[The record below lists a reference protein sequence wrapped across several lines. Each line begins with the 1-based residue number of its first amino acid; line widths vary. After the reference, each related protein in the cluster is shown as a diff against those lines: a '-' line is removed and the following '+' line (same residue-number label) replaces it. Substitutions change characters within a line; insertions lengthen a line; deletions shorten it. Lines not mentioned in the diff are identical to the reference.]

1 MHYLCNHVLH
11 NTKGI
16 DMAMRNPFITNGYAG
31 PEYFCDRV
39 EETQHIMELL
49 TNENNMAL
57 ISPRRIGKTELIH
70 HCFAQPEIQAEYYT
84 FIIDIY
90 STNSVCDLV
99 NMFGKAII
107 DALRPKGK
115 TVWEKFLMVLS
126 SLRSEISFDI
136 NGLPVWGVGIGNLV
150 NPEITLDEI
159 FTYLN
164 QTDKPC
170 LVAIDEFQQIT
181 NYADNRI
188 EALLRTYIQRCT
200 NAHFIFSGSHRHL
213 MAEMFTSP
221 ARPFYQSV
229 TLMNL
234 KPLDVGKYKEFA
246 SGKFEER
253 DKHLNTEVVDEL
265 FNRFNG
271 VTSYIQRV
279 MNVLFLKTP
288 TDGTCT
294 PDMVE
299 DAVNYNLS
307 MASDTY
313 ETLLRQM
320 PEKQRNVFIA
330 ISAEGEARSV
340 KSGAFAKKYH
350 LPSPSSVNSA
360 LKGLLEKDFITQ
372 EGDAYMVY
380 DKFFDM
386 WLRKNI
392 IT

>member
-1 MHYLCNHVLH
+1 
-11 NTKGI
+11 
-16 DMAMRNPFITNGYAG
+16 MRNPFITNGYAG

-164 QTDKPC
+164 QADKPC

-246 SGKFEER
+246 SRKFEER
-253 DKHLNTEVVDEL
+253 NKYLNTEVVDEL
-265 FNRFNG
+265 FTRFNG

>member
-1 MHYLCNHVLH
+1 MVMN
-11 NTKGI
+11 
-16 DMAMRNPFITNGYAG
+16 NPFVTNGYAG
-31 PEYFCDRV
+31 AEYFCDRV
-39 EETQHIMELL
+39 EETQHIIEML

-70 HCFAQPEIQAEYYT
+70 HCFNQPAIKDNYYT

-90 STNSVCDLV
+90 STNSISDLV

-107 DALRPKGK
+107 DALRPKGRGA
-115 TVWEKFLMVLS
+115 WEKFLQILS

-136 NGLPVWGVGIGNLV
+136 NGLPVWGVGIGTLS

-164 QTDKPC
+164 EADKPC

-181 NYADNRI
+181 NYGDKRI

-200 NAHFIFSGSHRHL
+200 NAHFIFSGSHRHI
-213 MAEMFTSP
+213 MGEMFTSP

-229 TLMNL
+229 MIMNL
-234 KPLDVGKYKEFA
+234 KPLNVEKYKEFA
-246 SGKFEER
+246 NNKFEER
-253 DKHLNTEVVDEL
+253 KKHLEDTVVDEL
-265 FNRFNG
+265 FARFQG

-288 TDGTCT
+288 EQGTCT
-294 PDMVE
+294 LDMVD
-299 DAVNYNLS
+299 DAIYYNLN

-320 PEKQRNVFIA
+320 PEKQRNVFYA

-350 LPSPSSVNSA
+350 LTSPSSVSSA

-372 EGDAYMVY
+372 QGDAYVVY
-380 DKFFDM
+380 DKFFDI
-386 WLRKNI
+386 WLKKNMM
-392 IT
+392 

>member
-1 MHYLCNHVLH
+1 
-11 NTKGI
+11 
-16 DMAMRNPFITNGYAG
+16 MAMRNPFITNGYAG

-57 ISPRRIGKTELIH
+57 ISPRRIGKTELIR
-70 HCFAQPEIQAEYYT
+70 HCFAQSEIQAEYYT

-107 DALRPKGK
+107 DTLRPKGK

-164 QTDKPC
+164 QADKPC

-181 NYADNRI
+181 NYTDNRI

-265 FNRFNG
+265 FTRFNG

>member
-1 MHYLCNHVLH
+1 
-11 NTKGI
+11 
-16 DMAMRNPFITNGYAG
+16 MAMRNPFITNGYAG

-70 HCFAQPEIQAEYYT
+70 HCFAQSEIQAEYYT

-107 DALRPKGK
+107 DTLRPKGK

-164 QTDKPC
+164 QADKPC

-265 FNRFNG
+265 FTRFNG

-279 MNVLFLKTP
+279 MNVLFLNTP

>member
-1 MHYLCNHVLH
+1 
-11 NTKGI
+11 
-16 DMAMRNPFITNGYAG
+16 MAINNPFVTNGYAG
-31 PEYFCDRV
+31 TEYFCDRV
-39 EETQHIMELL
+39 EETQRIIELL

-70 HCFAQPEIQAEYYT
+70 HCFNQPEVKENYYT
-84 FIIDIY
+84 FVIDIY
-90 STNSVCDLV
+90 STSSVSDLV

-107 DALRPKGK
+107 DELRPKGRK
-115 TVWEKFLMVLS
+115 AWEVFLQIMS

-136 NGLPVWGVGIGNLV
+136 NGQPVWGIGLGSLV

-164 QTDKPC
+164 QADRPC

-181 NYADNRI
+181 NYSDNRI

-200 NAHFIFSGSHRHL
+200 NAHFIFSGSHRHI
-213 MAEMFTSP
+213 MGEMFTSP

-234 KPLDVGKYKEFA
+234 KPLDVEKYREFA
-246 SGKFEER
+246 INKFEER
-253 DKHLNTEVVDEL
+253 GKRLDGAVVDIL
-265 FNRFNG
+265 FSKFSG

-288 TDGTCT
+288 LGATCT
-294 PDMVE
+294 PSMVD
-299 DAVNYNLS
+299 DAINYNLD

-320 PEKQRNVFIA
+320 PEKQRNVLIA
-330 ISAEGEARSV
+330 ISAEGEARNV

-372 EGDAYMVY
+372 QGDAYVVY
-380 DKFFDM
+380 DKLFDL
-386 WLRKNI
+386 WIKREI
-392 IT
+392 